1 LTLFG
6 HKGLKRGI
14 RETLALLQRPGGF
27 FGGERGDC
35 DMKRLSKLLPTL
47 ARYLLAFAAALYVLS
62 GGAAQAQNIDEGKSA
77 ARLFADSC
85 VNCHRSASGLAKGRF
100 RPTLFLFLQDHYTAS
115 MGAAWELSA
124 YLASV
129 DTPPKGRSKKTAA
142 NSATGANRS
151 PKRPPA
157 PVPSTQPN

>member
-1 LTLFG
+1 
-6 HKGLKRGI
+6 
-14 RETLALLQRPGGF
+14 
-27 FGGERGDC
+27 
-35 DMKRLSKLLPTL
+35 MKLSSKLLGEPTL
-47 ARYLLAFAAALYVLS
+47 ARSLLVLGVLCAWGYSWS
-62 GGAAQAQNIDEGKSA
+62 GGPAQAQNIDEGKTA
-77 ARLFADSC
+77 PRLFADSC

-124 YLASV
+124 YLAEV

-142 NSATGANRS
+142 NSTASAKGS

-157 PVPSTQPN
+157 PVPSTQRN